1 MKPQA
6 LLAGFALLLTACG
19 GPENRSV
26 SEELPLEEVNALL
39 KKNPDYQYA
48 VTLAERFRAT
58 ASTVE
63 KARAN
68 DLTYE
73 ALQTFLD
80 SLSDS
85 GVRDRLREQADAEW
99 EERYGET
106 AQRIP
111 GLIAHWR
118 HFLDSLRPESYVS
131 VRLLSIDPR
140 ESTYGTARVV
150 LEIAPTKGPIDR
162 IEGRFGLFL
171 RDRAHGFDDF
181 SAARHNNFEFKRGLR
196 APTRITTWM
205 QYSIW
210 DIQDGDIAYNMFPD
224 RPGLPIRELV
234 EKYWFDY
241 SVSELVIDGNRVNY
255 FELYQQ
261 VPASIRDYW
270 REDEEERRNREET
283 LYGDIARE
291 LLDPDFVERTRFER
305 KYGEDHFRERDSL
318 AAWLVFDHNL

>member
-1 MKPQA
+1 M
-6 LLAGFALLLTACG
+6 
-19 GPENRSV
+19 
-26 SEELPLEEVNALL
+26 
-39 KKNPDYQYA
+39 
-48 VTLAERFRAT
+48 
-58 ASTVE
+58 
-63 KARAN
+63 
-68 DLTYE
+68 
-73 ALQTFLD
+73 
-80 SLSDS
+80 
-85 GVRDRLREQADAEW
+85 
-99 EERYGET
+99 
-106 AQRIP
+106 
-111 GLIAHWR
+111 
-118 HFLDSLRPESYVS
+118 
-131 VRLLSIDPR
+131 RLLSIDPH

-210 DIQDGDIAYNMFPD
+210 DIQDGDIGYNMFPD